1 MTNKIILITGVSSG
15 FGRAFAEAALAAGYT
30 VIGTVRNEDGRREFE
45 AIEPKRAKSLILD
58 VTDFGAI
65 NPSISKVQ
73 HEIGPVD
80 VLVNN
85 AGYGHEGIL
94 EESSLE
100 DMRRQFEVNVF
111 GAVALMKAVLPTMRR
126 RRSGHIINITSMG
139 GYITMPGIAYYCGSK
154 FALEG
159 ITETLAKEVKGFG
172 IHVTAVAPGSFR
184 TDWAGR
190 SMVRSSRS
198 IADYDSVFD
207 PIRKAREEKSGHQAG
222 DPIKAAEVL
231 LKLLTTENPPVHLLL
246 GSDALKLVREKIDS
260 LAGEIT
266 AWEDVTLS
274 TDTEGDDCVLY
285 MTTDGRYGEQAHVK
299 RSKALSRLALLRF
312 AGLSQINPKSQSE
325 CSGLNWR
332 IRPGKAPD
340 PVSVAALR
348 RLTSLWVT
356 PSLLAD
362 PSPSNRE
369 SNSRRQLSH
378 RRGRTLNRCDRP
390 RRLCGESSLSQA
402 NRTAAHPAGNRKSQL
417 FRAPL
422 VYDNCRKVGRPK
434 HPSSLGSRS

>member
-1 MTNKIILITGVSSG
+1 MTDKIILITGVSSG
-15 FGRAFAEAALAAGYT
+15 FGRAFAEAALREGYT
-30 VIGTVRNEDGRREFE
+30 VIGTVRNEYARKEFE
-45 AIEPKRAKSLILD
+45 TIEPKRAKSLILD
-58 VTDFGAI
+58 VTNFAAI
-65 NPSISKVQ
+65 APSISKIE

-100 DMRRQFEVNVF
+100 DLRRQFEVNVF
-111 GAVALMKAVLPTMRR
+111 GAVSMMKAILPTMRR
-126 RRSGHIINITSMG
+126 RRSGRIINITSMG

-159 ITETLAKEVKGFG
+159 ISETLAKEVKGFG

-190 SMVRSSRS
+190 SMVRSGRS

-231 LKLLTTENPPVHLLL
+231 LKLLATENPPVHLLL

-260 LAGEIT
+260 LASEIS

-274 TDTEGDDCVLY
+274 TDFGSHSSAASSSGFAPGNKE
-285 MTTDGRYGEQAHVK
+285 K
-299 RSKALSRLALLRF
+299 R
-312 AGLSQINPKSQSE
+312 
-325 CSGLNWR
+325 
-332 IRPGKAPD
+332 
-340 PVSVAALR
+340 
-348 RLTSLWVT
+348 
-356 PSLLAD
+356 
-362 PSPSNRE
+362 
-369 SNSRRQLSH
+369 
-378 RRGRTLNRCDRP
+378 
-390 RRLCGESSLSQA
+390 
-402 NRTAAHPAGNRKSQL
+402 
-417 FRAPL
+417 
-422 VYDNCRKVGRPK
+422 
-434 HPSSLGSRS
+434 